1 MFYKL
6 PRGNAEPAKEQGECN
21 RMPETEMHSLYVSIG
36 SVPISKMT
44 PFVPS
49 AHFARF
55 YLRFNWIDFGRCPFF
70 VLSFLP
76 SFLPSQS
83 HFEIGGRSVERRN
96 GKPAPSF
103 AVDVDTPVYVG
114 PARPRRRPRE
124 TAGEIRTAASHEI
137 LHFCGDDIIRFSVA
151 ESIE

>member
-1 MFYKL
+1 
-6 PRGNAEPAKEQGECN
+6 
-21 RMPETEMHSLYVSIG
+21 MPETEMHSLYVSIG

-76 SFLPSQS
+76 SFPLSPHPNPIS
-83 HFEIGGRSVERRN
+83 
-96 GKPAPSF
+96 KL
-103 AVDVDTPVYVG
+103 AVS
-114 PARPRRRPRE
+114 REKKRE
-124 TAGEIRTAASHEI
+124 TGSFLRS
-137 LHFCGDDIIRFSVA
+137 
-151 ESIE
+151 

>member
-1 MFYKL
+1 
-6 PRGNAEPAKEQGECN
+6 
-21 RMPETEMHSLYVSIG
+21 MPETEMHSLYVSIG

-76 SFLPSQS
+76 SFPIPIP
-83 HFEIGGRSVERRN
+83 FRNWRSVERRN

-124 TAGEIRTAASHEI
+124 TAGPGKSGLRRRTRFCTSAAMISSD
-137 LHFCGDDIIRFSVA
+137 FRWRSRSS
-151 ESIE
+151 ESGMEMGNVKRTL